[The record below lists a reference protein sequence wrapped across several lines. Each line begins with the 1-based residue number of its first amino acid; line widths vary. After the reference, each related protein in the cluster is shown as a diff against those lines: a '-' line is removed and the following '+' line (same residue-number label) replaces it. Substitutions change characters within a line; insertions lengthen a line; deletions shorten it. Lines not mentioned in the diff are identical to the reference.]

1 MLETALSIAPIFA
14 VLMLGFALRRGGIP
28 SAEFWNLNDRLVYW
42 VLMPALLFHKT
53 STTEFDAALVGAYGL
68 VLLGALAAAIAFGT
82 LAPRLAGLGR
92 AAASSVMQGAARHNT
107 FIALAVAERLHGAE
121 GLAIAALAS
130 AMLIP
135 ATNLSVVTLMVGML
149 SGARGASLL
158 PAILRDLARNPFL
171 LAVALGVAL
180 NLAVGARVPVLHD
193 VTGILG
199 AAALPI
205 MLLSVG
211 ASLRMTGLAGD
222 ALAIALSAAGKLLVF
237 PLAILGLGAGV
248 GLSGAELAVAM
259 VFGAAPT
266 ASSAYTLARQMGGDA
281 ELMATIITLQTI
293 LAFATMPVTLALL

>member
-1 MLETALSIAPIFA
+1 
-14 VLMLGFALRRGGIP
+14 
-28 SAEFWNLNDRLVYW
+28 
-42 VLMPALLFHKT
+42 
-53 STTEFDAALVGAYGL
+53 
-68 VLLGALAAAIAFGT
+68 
-82 LAPRLAGLGR
+82 
-92 AAASSVMQGAARHNT
+92 MQGAARHNT

-248 GLSGAELAVAM
+248 GLSGAEFAVAM